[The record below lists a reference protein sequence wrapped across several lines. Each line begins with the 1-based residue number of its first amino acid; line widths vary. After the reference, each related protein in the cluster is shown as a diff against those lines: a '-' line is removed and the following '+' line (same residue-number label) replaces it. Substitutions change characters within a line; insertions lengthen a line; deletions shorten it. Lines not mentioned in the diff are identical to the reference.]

1 MSSFWDAL
9 TGRKSTTS
17 SSSISAPTARPST
30 SADPAPPPDA
40 GDTAPTSSF
49 TSHAHQPTFDYAA
62 AGDVSSFL
70 KPATNDPSTLH
81 PLAGLGGDLTYLDLD
96 DAALSSLPGAR
107 TALPSR
113 GWSDDLCYGTG
124 ATYLIA
130 LSLGGAWGLV
140 EGLNKT
146 PANSP
151 PRLKLNGVLNAIT
164 RRGPFMGNSAGVL
177 AMVYNGINSTV
188 GYYRGKHDTA
198 NSVISGL
205 IAGAIF
211 KSTRGVRPMA
221 VSAGI
226 VSAAAATWS
235 VGSKALL

>member
-9 TGRKSTTS
+9 TGRKTS
-17 SSSISAPTARPST
+17 SASNTALPAT
-30 SADPAPPPDA
+30 FADPAPPPDA

-49 TSHAHQPTFDYAA
+49 TSHAHQSTFDYAA
-62 AGDVSSFL
+62 AGNVSSFL
-70 KPATNDPSTLH
+70 TPATSDPSALH
-81 PLAGLGGDLTYLDLD
+81 PLAGLGGDLTYLDID

-124 ATYLIA
+124 TTYLIA
-130 LSLGGAWGLV
+130 LTMGGAWGLA
-140 EGLNKT
+140 EGFNKT
-146 PANSP
+146 PANAP

-177 AMVYNGINSTV
+177 AMLYNGINSTV

-198 NSVISGL
+198 NSIISGM

-211 KSTRGVRPMA
+211 KSTRGVKPMA

-226 VSAAAATWS
+226 VSAAAAAWS

>member
-1 MSSFWDAL
+1 MSSFWNAL
-9 TGRKSTTS
+9 TGKPRKSS
-17 SSSISAPTARPST
+17 QSDNVP
-30 SADPAPPPDA
+30 ADS
-40 GDTAPTSSF
+40 GDTAPTTSF
-49 TSHAHQPTFDYAA
+49 TSVPTFDPATAA
-62 AGDVSSFL
+62 DVSSFL
-70 KPATNDPSTLH
+70 TPAGKDPTTLH
-81 PLAGLGGDLTYLDLD
+81 PLASLGGDLTYLDID
-96 DAALSSLPGAR
+96 DAMLSSIPGSQSV
-107 TALPSR
+107 LPSR

-124 ATYLIA
+124 TTYLIA
-130 LSLGGAWGLV
+130 LTVGGAWGLA
-140 EGLNKT
+140 EGLKKL
-146 PANSP
+146 PADAP
-151 PRLKLNGVLNAIT
+151 PRLKLNGVLNAVT

-198 NSVISGL
+198 NSVVSGM

-226 VSAAAATWS
+226 VGATAGAWS

>member
-9 TGRKSTTS
+9 TGRKSS
-17 SSSISAPTARPST
+17 SSYSSTTTTRPSIF
-30 SADPAPPPDA
+30 ADPAPPPDA

-49 TSHAHQPTFDYAA
+49 TSHAHKSTFDPADA
-62 AGDVSSFL
+62 TNVSSFL
-70 KPATNDPSTLH
+70 GPASNDPSILH

-96 DAALSSLPGAR
+96 DAALTSLPGAR

-130 LSLGGAWGLV
+130 LTLGGTWGLI

-146 PANSP
+146 PANAP
-151 PRLKLNGVLNAIT
+151 PRLKLNGVLNAVT

-188 GYYRGKHDTA
+188 GYCRGKHDTA
-198 NSVISGL
+198 NSILSGML
-205 IAGAIF
+205 AGAIF
-211 KSTRGVRPMA
+211 RSTRGIKPMA

-226 VSAAAATWS
+226 VGATATVWS

>member
-9 TGRKSTTS
+9 TSRKTS
-17 SSSISAPTARPST
+17 SSASNTALPAT
-30 SADPAPPPDA
+30 FAPPPDA

-62 AGDVSSFL
+62 AGNVSSFL
-70 KPATNDPSTLH
+70 TSDPSTLH
-81 PLAGLGGDLTYLDLD
+81 PLADLGGDLTYLDLD
-96 DAALSSLPGAR
+96 EAALSSLPGAR

-130 LSLGGAWGLV
+130 LTMGGAWGLV

-146 PANSP
+146 SANAP

-198 NSVISGL
+198 NSIISGM

-211 KSTRGVRPMA
+211 KSTRGAKPMA

-226 VSAAAATWS
+226 VSATAAAWS